1 MDRYTNVPSG
11 LISTSA
17 SLIGDI
23 RTWVISRLNGVV
35 AAPEKASGNL
45 KERKQILYSGSQ
57 EHFQHISWNLIV
69 KSTKLNNWS
78 LWRVLSNWQI
88 PTNKPRLTLL
98 VFKYFAM
105 LSLRNVQNHI
115 HETSSLDVTDYQSM
129 LSLYTDISFKKH
141 SLVRR
146 CEGHDGRRTR
156 FWSSVNFAP
165 GKSVRLNLMKLEC
178 LPRKHYG
185 HQL

>member
-1 MDRYTNVPSG
+1 MDRYTYVPSG

-78 LWRVLSNWQI
+78 LRRVLSNWQI

-105 LSLRNVQNHI
+105 FSLRNVQI
-115 HETSSLDVTDYQSM
+115 TSMKL
-129 LSLYTDISFKKH
+129 LSLMLQITRACYPSTQTFLSKNIVWS
-141 SLVRR
+141 
-146 CEGHDGRRTR
+146 EGVKVMMADGRA
-156 FWSSVNFAP
+156 FGAP
-165 GKSVRLNLMKLEC
+165 
-178 LPRKHYG
+178 
-185 HQL
+185 